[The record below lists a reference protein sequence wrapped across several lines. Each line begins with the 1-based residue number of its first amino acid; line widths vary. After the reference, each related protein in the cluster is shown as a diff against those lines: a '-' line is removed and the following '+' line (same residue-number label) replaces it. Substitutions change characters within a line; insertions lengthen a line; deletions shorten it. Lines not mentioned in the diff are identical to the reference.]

1 MDRGAWQAAVCGVKE
16 SDTAERLTL
25 SLSSIFS
32 GLMTVKKKIS
42 MSIFSC
48 SFKAQQLIKPR
59 LKI

>member
-32 GLMTVKKKIS
+32 GLMTVKKKS
-42 MSIFSC
+42 QCQYFHVV
-48 SFKAQQLIKPR
+48 LKPNN
-59 LKI
+59 